1 MQNSSAAAAVLPEY
15 ENPWIIWQHPTSAIA
30 LVAIILSIFILV
42 AAVISNACLSPV
54 SYGLD
59 TRIIYFL
66 RQKWDRRRAS
76 SLEQHRQLEDQ
87 PVVLVE

>member
-1 MQNSSAAAAVLPEY
+1 
-15 ENPWIIWQHPTSAIA
+15 
-30 LVAIILSIFILV
+30 
-42 AAVISNACLSPV
+42 
-54 SYGLD
+54 
-59 TRIIYFL
+59 L